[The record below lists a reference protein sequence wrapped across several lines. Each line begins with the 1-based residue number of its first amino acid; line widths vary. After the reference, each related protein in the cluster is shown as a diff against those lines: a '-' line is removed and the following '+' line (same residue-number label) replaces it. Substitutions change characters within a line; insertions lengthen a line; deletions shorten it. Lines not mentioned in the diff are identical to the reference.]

1 MLSALLLA
9 CFGCCCSIAHI
20 QQHLNLLDRH
30 AAAQCNGEPLFL
42 VHVISRKI
50 PDWPS
55 REPIRIGSHLKLT
68 TSAIM
73 YHSTSL
79 FLPDPAWKSRKSAT
93 VSMLSATGRPR
104 GYAWC
109 GGSPSGSRPG
119 PGRRSAARFRLLSY
133 LDSSRAFSWKTC
145 LVSAKPGRVC
155 RSWAGF
161 VCLRLPDSRTRRT
174 EEFPSGAFR
183 RQAAFLKRRGPSPVR
198 APPFAARRQ
207 PAAGPSAPPLCVP
220 GSGRRAGG
228 PPAAACCPGP
238 QS

>member
-20 QQHLNLLDRH
+20 QQHLRLLDRH

-104 GYAWC
+104 GYAAC
-109 GGSPSGSRPG
+109 GGSPWEW
-119 PGRRSAARFRLLSY
+119 RFFPDHLLV
-133 LDSSRAFSWKTC
+133 SSRIQKFLKA
-145 LVSAKPGRVC
+145 LIYQG
-155 RSWAGF
+155 
-161 VCLRLPDSRTRRT
+161 LPD
-174 EEFPSGAFR
+174 FR
-183 RQAAFLKRRGPSPVR
+183 QN
-198 APPFAARRQ
+198 
-207 PAAGPSAPPLCVP
+207 
-220 GSGRRAGG
+220 
-228 PPAAACCPGP
+228 
-238 QS
+238 